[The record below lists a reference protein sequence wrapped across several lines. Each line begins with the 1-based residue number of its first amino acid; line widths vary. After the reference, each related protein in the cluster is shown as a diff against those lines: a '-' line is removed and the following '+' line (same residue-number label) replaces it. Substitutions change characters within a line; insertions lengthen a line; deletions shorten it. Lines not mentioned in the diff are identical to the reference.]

1 MDNTK
6 QLNQKEVYDRQVAL
20 IENFDLSTKSEMNE
34 MEFVDLKQLD
44 LEECDE
50 EIQDFVT
57 SNLEHGGR
65 YALWVS
71 QKGVMDDESDHLY
84 PLASDDISTLTD
96 STLSDNDKETVEK
109 AKELCQELD
118 SIGLTNLGE
127 GTEMVSFGL
136 SNTPVSL
143 EDATPVELKDQKKV
157 VRGLD
162 KSYVEKMDDGSWQV
176 HPVTDTDVSF
186 RENYH
191 FKWDVD
197 TTKQIYA
204 VNEDLLPTIKDK
216 DTPVIMKWDGEDLE
230 EQKYTL
236 SQLEEVGKQQ
246 IDKINHEV
254 KSYQITPTEK
264 NIQFNASLVLYSLT
278 RNQEN
283 DGKSAEE
290 VGEELTGDSL
300 KTPANID
307 YIKKW
312 YQIKDQ
318 EGKIIEAKETQ
329 FVLDTYEDPQ
339 SRQEYVDW
347 ANGIEKTKSLNQ
359 FKDNA
364 TKDKQKEQYQQYL
377 SQQGLQR

>member
-71 QKGVMDDESDHLY
+71 QEGVMDDESDHLY

-143 EDATPVELKDQKKV
+143 EDATPVELKDPKKV

-264 NIQFNASLVLYSLT
+264 NIQFNASLVLNSLT

-290 VGEELTGDSL
+290 VGEEITGDSL

-307 YIKKW
+307 NIKKW